1 MSSRDFFK
9 KAAKFGSCPCGIY
22 AVAGDENLLRNSV
35 HSRVGRVTMEPVR
48 QSPWS
53 SRRQILFVTSHDAR
67 FPAFP
72 SSRPPVK
79 FPLLPCP
86 LHAPP
91 CGCRPGI
98 AQGTPTPGHGIHLLG
113 AGSPPWGPPELPPA
127 RPLCLPST
135 VRAGRGIFFSS
146 FHQRLDSLPVVG

>member
-72 SSRPPVK
+72 SSCPPVK

-98 AQGTPTPGHGIHLLG
+98 AQDTPTPGHGIYLLG
-113 AGSPPWGPPELPPA
+113 AGSPRHGVRQNSRQLDLSACPA
-127 RPLCLPST
+127 RSGLDVASFSPHSIRGLIPS
-135 VRAGRGIFFSS
+135 
-146 FHQRLDSLPVVG
+146 QR